1 MLFALLN
8 LSLNLILPRPARAA
22 QVTLTWDAVSDSSLR
37 GYKIYYGTASKNYT
51 TSIDV
56 KNVTSYTIT
65 GLGDGTTYYFAVT
78 AYSSTAQSAFSG
90 EVSYSTPV
98 GAAKSQSCTYA
109 LSSPG
114 ASFAS
119 SGGAGSV
126 SVTAPAGCAW
136 SSSTPPSWLTLTSGA
151 SGTGNGTMMYSV
163 APNTSANSRAATL
176 TIASRVFTVSQAGLA
191 QYTITASAGMGGS
204 ITPSG
209 SIMVAQGGGKS
220 FGIAS
225 NPGYTIANVK
235 VDGVSQGAVTSY
247 TFTNVTTNHTIVAS
261 FAATVTYTITA
272 SAGTGG
278 SISPS
283 GSVKVIQGT
292 SQRFAI
298 SASPGYTIANVKV
311 DGVSQGAVTSYT
323 FTNVTTNHTI
333 VASFH

>member
-261 FAATVTYTITA
+261 F
-272 SAGTGG
+272 
-278 SISPS
+278 
-283 GSVKVIQGT
+283 
-292 SQRFAI
+292 
-298 SASPGYTIANVKV
+298 
-311 DGVSQGAVTSYT
+311 
-323 FTNVTTNHTI
+323 H
-333 VASFH
+333 